1 MDVIKIRNV
10 FGDFE
15 KTHQN
20 ETKEKKIT
28 GKNIYNPHSKDNL
41 NTKINKWKMRE
52 IKNFVILPIQFEIN
66 QGIKH

>member
-1 MDVIKIRNV
+1 LDVIKIRNV

-41 NTKINKWKMRE
+41 NTKINK
-52 IKNFVILPIQFEIN
+52 
-66 QGIKH
+66 